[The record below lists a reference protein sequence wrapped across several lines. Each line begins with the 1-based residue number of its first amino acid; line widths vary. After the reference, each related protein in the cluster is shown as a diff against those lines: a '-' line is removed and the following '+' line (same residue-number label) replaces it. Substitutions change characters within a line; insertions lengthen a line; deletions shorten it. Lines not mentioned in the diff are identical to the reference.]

1 MPYPSVLPLP
11 EAAGPRPGQPG
22 HFAHHDWLTAAVH
35 ALDTAQQ
42 KALPNPVSVGPATGS
57 TIVAGAF
64 AALPN
69 PVACSLTTP
78 APVFALVTYSAW
90 LAFSGTLGGDGRVN
104 IEVTGA
110 TVISSTPPPSPT
122 TAGDG
127 TDWYWGDVLY
137 ASGTIGISNQLTA
150 TRLVKFNT
158 GTTNVAIW
166 AYKLTAVTC
175 TLNYASLR
183 IVPVRWV

>member
-1 MPYPSVLPLP
+1 MVRRSARRRRCWVR
-11 EAAGPRPGQPG
+11 EIQ
-22 HFAHHDWLTAAVH
+22 WV
-35 ALDTAQQ
+35 
-42 KALPNPVSVGPATGS
+42 PA
-57 TIVAGAF
+57 
-64 AALPN
+64 
-69 PVACSLTTP
+69 
-78 APVFALVTYSAW
+78 
-90 LAFSGTLGGDGRVN
+90 
-104 IEVTGA
+104 
-110 TVISSTPPPSPT
+110 
-122 TAGDG
+122 
-127 TDWYWGDVLY
+127 LY